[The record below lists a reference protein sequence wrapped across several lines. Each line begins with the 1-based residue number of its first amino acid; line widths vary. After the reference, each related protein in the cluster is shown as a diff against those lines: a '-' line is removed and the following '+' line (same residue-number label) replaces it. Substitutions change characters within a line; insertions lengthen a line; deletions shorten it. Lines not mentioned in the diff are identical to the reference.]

1 MESGINIGHLHLR
14 NPVMLA
20 SGTCGY
26 GLELSDLV
34 DLSRLGAV
42 VVKGVSL
49 GPREGNPP
57 PRIVETAC
65 GLLNSIGLENQG
77 VENFLRSKLPFL
89 HGLDTDIVV
98 NILGNSPEEY
108 GLLASRLD
116 GQEGIS
122 ALEVNISCPNVKAGG
137 IAFGAM
143 PESAFAVT
151 SEVRRNTSLPLI
163 VKLSPNVT
171 DIKSVATAVEEA
183 GADAVSLINTLLG
196 MAIDIEKRRPALA
209 NIFGG
214 LSGPAIKPVALR
226 MVWQVADVVS
236 IPVIGMGGI
245 STWRD
250 AVEFFM
256 AGASA
261 VQVGTATLVR
271 PEAAIK
277 IVDGLRNYLEKED
290 VKRVVDLR
298 IAR

>member
-1 MESGINIGHLHLR
+1 M
-14 NPVMLA
+14 
-20 SGTCGY
+20 
-26 GLELSDLV
+26 D
-34 DLSRLGAV
+34 
-42 VVKGVSL
+42 
-49 GPREGNPP
+49 PREGNPP